1 MTIPLGQLFIQEASI
16 EELNEILRRIQ
27 LAVVT
32 LLATQEI
39 TGAKTF
45 KATTILDGDVV
56 LGRSMRWKSRT
67 VVEITADQDNYD
79 PGVGIA
85 IRLSSD
91 ASRTITGITGGVDG
105 RRLLLINAGSND
117 IVFAN
122 QSASSQ
128 EVNRIIT
135 GTGGSVTVAADNL
148 IQLWYDST
156 TQRWRV
162 I

>member
-1 MTIPLGQLFIQEASI
+1 MTVPLGQLFIQEASV

-32 LLATQEI
+32 LLAAQEI
-39 TGAKTF
+39 SGAKTF
-45 KATTILDGDVV
+45 KATTVMDGDVI
-56 LGRSMRWKSRT
+56 LGRNMRWKEKT
-67 VVEITADQDNYD
+67 VVEITADQNNYD
-79 PGVGIA
+79 PGIGVA
-85 IRLSSD
+85 IRLLSD
-91 ASRTITGITGGVDG
+91 ASRTITGLTGGVDG

-135 GTGGSVTVAADNL
+135 GTGASVTVAADNL
-148 IQLWYDST
+148 FQLWYDSM
-156 TQRWRV
+156 TQRWR
-162 I
+162 II